1 MIMWQSPH
9 LPVPKWK
16 KTARH
21 VHSGAKKGNLRTS
34 PGETGAVALIA
45 CEPDLELAVIHQ
57 GRVMGAEC
65 VMSRAAQI
73 FPRRFPIDLA
83 AGRYHEFVIGVMG
96 T

>member
-1 MIMWQSPH
+1 MIMRQSPH

-21 VHSGAKKGNLRTS
+21 VRSGAKKGNLRTS
-34 PGETGAVALIA
+34 AGETGAVALIA
-45 CEPDLELAVIHQ
+45 RELDLELAVIHQ
-57 GRVMGAEC
+57 GRVTGAEC

-73 FPRRFPIDLA
+73 FPRRFPADLA
-83 AGRYHEFVIGVMG
+83 AGRYHEFVMCVVD